1 MHYQSNRQLQE
12 RLTSL
17 PVPEVLEAATR
28 FFAQRSGVY
37 SAFVEKQGPSHLV
50 LRGQGGEEIVI
61 GARVTAGG
69 TSVSG
74 STYLFDAQ
82 VARFLDSLPPAPP
95 SEGVKPASGNEG
107 EGAATP
113 ALDTPRSGASQP
125 TAPPAGGQPTPLG
138 TTPAQ
143 PASSSAAAP
152 VKS

>member
-17 PVPEVLEAATR
+17 PVPEVLEHAKL
-28 FFAQRSGVY
+28 FFARRSGVY

-61 GARVTAGG
+61 GARTTEGG

-95 SEGVKPASGNEG
+95 SEGVKPVSGADG
-107 EGAATP
+107 DTTP
-113 ALDTPRSGASQP
+113 ALDEPRTGASQP
-125 TAPPAGGQPTPLG
+125 TAPPANGQPTPLG
-138 TTPAQ
+138 TTPSQ
-143 PASSSAAAP
+143 PVSSSPAAT